1 MKKLYCITCPVGCQL
16 TIIGSGFDMVVE
28 GNKCSRGRDFA
39 EHEMDNPS
47 RTLTTTVRTRFPGVP
62 VISVRTA
69 GEIPRNK
76 LMAAMKEL
84 SEVMVDTELNCGDTV
99 LENVAETGVSVIITS
114 SALMK
119 LGAELE
125 NKNAELNKRS
135 SGSDST
141 AVSGSYA
148 GPGIGMVVNPGA
160 LDDLGAD
167 AAGGFVGAAG
177 EAVGVEDTFEEDETG
192 NANDSKDRIKMN
204 KRSHIKRR

>member
-16 TIIGSGFDMVVE
+16 TIIGSGFDMIVE
-28 GNKCSRGRDFA
+28 GNKCDRGRIFA

-76 LMAAMKEL
+76 LMEAMKEL

-114 SALMK
+114 AALMK

-141 AVSGSYA
+141 VVPGSYT

-192 NANDSKDRIKMN
+192 KANDSKDRIKMN